1 MQKKL
6 TSFLLTFCLLL
17 GMFPFAV
24 GTSAAETAATFA
36 DSDGDGWYELSS
48 ADDLKQLAD
57 LTAAGDAARG
67 GQYVLTADIDM
78 SVLTGQLPIGTATY
92 AFTGKFNGNGKT
104 VSGIRLVAET
114 ATNNYAFFGRV
125 AGAEIFDLTVAGE
138 VRSAGQNV
146 GGLVGNVASGATI
159 AGCTNL
165 CTVVGGL
172 NTAGL
177 VGYAASKTGTLTL
190 TNCKNGGDVTGT
202 RYVGGMLGQSLI
214 QSGKLTVTG
223 CLNTGAVTATAQL
236 NGNADLGGIA
246 GLVYSLDLANCMNTG
261 AVTTDESVRGTATK
275 SVGGVVGRAAPTAAS
290 TLAACYNACFVTA
303 ANPYAVIGHKQG
315 AGTLTAS
322 GNYRAAGAGIDL
334 AAYPATELDT
344 AAFESGGDCKNA
356 AELLDAAMWT
366 FTPNGPELTAFH
378 VHDAKLAVRLDNER
392 HWFICDCY
400 GYTGDGVNAEAHS
413 FGADGLCTVCGTE
426 KTDCTHAETYT
437 EELTA
442 STCATAG
449 IGNEVCAEC
458 GIVLKENVAL
468 PLNPEVHEGEAEIT
482 RSADGKIAYK
492 CSACGGI
499 AKVESRAPL
508 GDIYVLANGVALR
521 IAYIPDTIGTQERPF
536 ASAADAFAYA
546 AAAAPAGTAVTL
558 HVVDTVDLPVSYKM
572 PEFEGTLTVTGGTL
586 HFAGTSLAQQ
596 SLYLGGDTTF
606 TAIGF
611 TSAVS
616 GTVIYAQNHKLTMGE
631 GIRMLND
638 DAGDLDTKI
647 FTAGDAKVNGV
658 KMYIYGGFASADAPE
673 KMTTDVTVRSGE
685 YWEIAGWN
693 HGDNGTA
700 GTASLTLGK
709 TDASDTLLVTYV
721 VPFSDTSTNSLKAA
735 SAATVRVDGDADIA
749 RVYLNTA
756 AGGSADVAYTTDFL
770 LLGSING
777 GANYYNYLHGYD
789 LSFSAGVKTA
799 TVHVYTDMRSDAAKE
814 NAYPFFGNGAEIAPD
829 DATTRAAGHTFTSA
843 AYSVYC
849 KDVLGGHADADNDGA
864 CDTCGAAMLCPHDA
878 GYVEAD
884 TVASTCV
891 TAGSVGHKCV
901 ACGTIYERVPLPL
914 DAQNHE
920 QPDYVWHEDSG
931 VYYQLCKGCGKRHTE
946 TETLP
951 TVYVDNLVRDSVGG
965 LSLFIGN
972 DANSGAT
979 AETAVKTLPEAV
991 TRLAETGGTVILADY
1006 YRVGAN
1012 LTLPAYA
1019 KPITFTSV
1027 TFESGAP
1034 RAGFEFTASRKAIT
1048 LGGPTVFK
1056 TIKLDATYRGTV
1068 MNANGGNTPFLIA
1081 DWNNVTMESGVET
1094 YGMLMFVGGRYGAAT
1109 NDDTAKTVQFTFA
1122 GVTAK
1127 EVGADDAKTTYPSFR
1142 YLYLGDAEAKYLG
1155 GDKEAAENI
1164 TVANK
1169 TVAAVLDGVTA
1180 QNVVTVSA
1188 SSAPVSVRTADNAV
1202 SLTLAGACEIS
1213 NLYTGWSNTSNK
1225 TTGDAFVDT
1234 LAIEI
1239 GGNAVVTTGMR
1250 LYNARNLTLNIAAH
1264 DAAHRITAP
1273 IQILL
1278 NDVYAPT
1285 GTEHAT
1291 LTYGTHS
1298 IDGKTAL
1305 PTVGDGYTATV
1316 HKTEEC
1322 TFGDWVIQDST
1333 KTRTCSACGRTET
1346 AAVPSACTYHRW
1358 LPTDAGYVCTVCSET
1373 QATLTAPAALRIE
1386 SVSVADGEATVVLS
1400 FASTVNVKGLRFKV
1414 LAPDGFT
1421 YKASASTLPA
1431 VSDYDAD
1438 KGEFGLMFAEGTTS
1452 MLLFNLGTAS
1462 LASFEKSNVLTLTYT
1477 VSENFTA
1484 QSADFTVNLIEVLD
1498 DNAASLAADGVG
1510 YTWTAAIAPETY
1522 VAYIG
1527 EVGYTTVQAAFD
1539 AAKALDT
1546 ITVAAGTTET
1556 VEPKT
1561 TVYLAGDYSGITI
1574 GGAYTLE
1581 VMGRYVRRDGAV
1593 VSDSK
1598 VAFMGESKAIVRP
1611 AGLTSAGEARG
1622 GKTLNLGA
1630 SVEYLFRPKK
1640 NFVDPLAD
1648 FYVKLELLG
1657 ADGKSVEEGSADAYA
1672 TTLIMADKKV
1682 AESDATRYA
1691 YVLDAVPAPC
1701 MNNTI
1706 RYTQYCVDADGTVTV
1721 YVSNFGANA
1730 YFKSMLQS
1738 ATGGLRDLLVAL
1750 INYGTL
1756 AQQQFGYNTENP
1768 LSNLLSEADRKLTT
1782 ADYADID
1789 MQQLFNYTQRTD
1801 DNYSFESFNT
1811 TLELLDRINI
1821 LVTVKSR
1828 AGLAS
1833 DFAGVKA
1840 VYSYTDII
1848 TGKTITNAV
1857 PFENWVAGSVDAK
1870 GRMAYRVSINDI
1882 AAVNLRQAITLD
1894 VVDASGTSIYKFQDV
1909 SFNAA
1914 EYYCAQ
1920 QAGNTTT
1927 LATLCYS
1934 IMNYCNKAAAYFA
1947 K

>member
-48 ADDLKQLAD
+48 AEDLKQLAD

-78 SVLTGQLPIGTATY
+78 SVLTGQLPIGTATH

-114 ATNNYAFFGRV
+114 AANNYAFFGRV

-246 GLVYSLDLANCMNTG
+246 GLVYSLDFANCMNKG
-261 AVTTDESVRGTATK
+261 AVTTDESVRDTATK
-275 SVGGVVGRAAPTAAS
+275 SVGGIVGRAAPTAAS
-290 TLAACYNACFVTA
+290 TLANCYNAGSVTA

-334 AAYPATELDT
+334 AAYPAVELDT
-344 AAFESGGDCKNA
+344 TAFESGEDCKNA

-442 STCATAG
+442 STCVTAG
-449 IGNEVCAEC
+449 VGNEVCAEC
-458 GIVLKENVAL
+458 GVVLKENVAL
-468 PLNPEVHEGEAEIT
+468 PLNPEAHEGEAVIT
-482 RSADGKIAYK
+482 RTADGKVAYK

-508 GDIYVLANGVALR
+508 GDIYVSANGVTLR
-521 IAYIPDTIGTQERPF
+521 VDYIPDTIGTQDRPF

-558 HVVDTVDLPVSYKM
+558 HVVGTVDLPVSCKM
-572 PEFEGTLTVTGGTL
+572 PEFEGTLMVTGGTL
-586 HFAGTSLAQQ
+586 HFAGKSLAQQ

-606 TAIGF
+606 TDIGF

-616 GTVIYAQNHKLTMGE
+616 GTAIYAQNHRLTMGE
-631 GIRMLND
+631 GVRMLND
-638 DAGDLDTKI
+638 DAGDLGTKI

-673 KMTTDVTVRSGE
+673 KMATDVTVRSGE

-693 HGDNGTA
+693 RGDNGTA

-709 TDASDTLLVTYV
+709 TNAADTLLVTYV

-814 NAYPFFGNGAEIAPD
+814 NAYPFFGNGADIAPD

-849 KDVLGGHADADNDGA
+849 KDALGGHTDADNDGA
-864 CDTCGAAMLCPHDA
+864 CDICGAAMVCPHDE
-878 GYVEAD
+878 GYVEVDA
-884 TVASTCV
+884 VASTCV

-901 ACGTIYERVPLPL
+901 TCGIVYETAPLPL
-914 DAQNHE
+914 DPQNHE
-920 QPDYVWHEDSG
+920 QPDYVWHEDGG
-931 VYYQLCKGCGKRHTE
+931 VYYQLCKGCGARHTE
-946 TETLP
+946 TDTLP
-951 TVYVDNLVRDSVGG
+951 VVYVDNLVRDSVGG

-1006 YRVGAN
+1006 YRVGA
-1012 LTLPAYA
+1012 
-1019 KPITFTSV
+1019 KP
-1027 TFESGAP
+1027 
-1034 RAGFEFTASRKAIT
+1034 
-1048 LGGPTVFK
+1048 
-1056 TIKLDATYRGTV
+1056 
-1068 MNANGGNTPFLIA
+1068 
-1081 DWNNVTMESGVET
+1081 
-1094 YGMLMFVGGRYGAAT
+1094 
-1109 NDDTAKTVQFTFA
+1109 
-1122 GVTAK
+1122 
-1127 EVGADDAKTTYPSFR
+1127 
-1142 YLYLGDAEAKYLG
+1142 
-1155 GDKEAAENI
+1155 
-1164 TVANK
+1164 
-1169 TVAAVLDGVTA
+1169 
-1180 QNVVTVSA
+1180 
-1188 SSAPVSVRTADNAV
+1188 
-1202 SLTLAGACEIS
+1202 
-1213 NLYTGWSNTSNK
+1213 
-1225 TTGDAFVDT
+1225 
-1234 LAIEI
+1234 
-1239 GGNAVVTTGMR
+1239 
-1250 LYNARNLTLNIAAH
+1250 
-1264 DAAHRITAP
+1264 DAAR
-1273 IQILL
+1273 LC
-1278 NDVYAPT
+1278 
-1285 GTEHAT
+1285 
-1291 LTYGTHS
+1291 
-1298 IDGKTAL
+1298 K
-1305 PTVGDGYTATV
+1305 
-1316 HKTEEC
+1316 
-1322 TFGDWVIQDST
+1322 
-1333 KTRTCSACGRTET
+1333 
-1346 AAVPSACTYHRW
+1346 
-1358 LPTDAGYVCTVCSET
+1358 
-1373 QATLTAPAALRIE
+1373 
-1386 SVSVADGEATVVLS
+1386 
-1400 FASTVNVKGLRFKV
+1400 
-1414 LAPDGFT
+1414 
-1421 YKASASTLPA
+1421 
-1431 VSDYDAD
+1431 
-1438 KGEFGLMFAEGTTS
+1438 
-1452 MLLFNLGTAS
+1452 
-1462 LASFEKSNVLTLTYT
+1462 
-1477 VSENFTA
+1477 
-1484 QSADFTVNLIEVLD
+1484 
-1498 DNAASLAADGVG
+1498 
-1510 YTWTAAIAPETY
+1510 
-1522 VAYIG
+1522 
-1527 EVGYTTVQAAFD
+1527 
-1539 AAKALDT
+1539 
-1546 ITVAAGTTET
+1546 
-1556 VEPKT
+1556 
-1561 TVYLAGDYSGITI
+1561 
-1574 GGAYTLE
+1574 
-1581 VMGRYVRRDGAV
+1581 
-1593 VSDSK
+1593 
-1598 VAFMGESKAIVRP
+1598 
-1611 AGLTSAGEARG
+1611 
-1622 GKTLNLGA
+1622 
-1630 SVEYLFRPKK
+1630 
-1640 NFVDPLAD
+1640 
-1648 FYVKLELLG
+1648 
-1657 ADGKSVEEGSADAYA
+1657 
-1672 TTLIMADKKV
+1672 
-1682 AESDATRYA
+1682 
-1691 YVLDAVPAPC
+1691 
-1701 MNNTI
+1701 
-1706 RYTQYCVDADGTVTV
+1706 
-1721 YVSNFGANA
+1721 
-1730 YFKSMLQS
+1730 
-1738 ATGGLRDLLVAL
+1738 
-1750 INYGTL
+1750 
-1756 AQQQFGYNTENP
+1756 
-1768 LSNLLSEADRKLTT
+1768 
-1782 ADYADID
+1782 ADY
-1789 MQQLFNYTQRTD
+1789 LH
-1801 DNYSFESFNT
+1801 
-1811 TLELLDRINI
+1811 LGHL
-1821 LVTVKSR
+1821 
-1828 AGLAS
+1828 
-1833 DFAGVKA
+1833 
-1840 VYSYTDII
+1840 
-1848 TGKTITNAV
+1848 
-1857 PFENWVAGSVDAK
+1857 
-1870 GRMAYRVSINDI
+1870 
-1882 AAVNLRQAITLD
+1882 
-1894 VVDASGTSIYKFQDV
+1894 
-1909 SFNAA
+1909 
-1914 EYYCAQ
+1914 
-1920 QAGNTTT
+1920 
-1927 LATLCYS
+1927 
-1934 IMNYCNKAAAYFA
+1934 
-1947 K
+1947 

>member
-290 TLAACYNACFVTA
+290 TLAACYNAGFVTA

-344 AAFESGGDCKNA
+344 TAFESGGDCKNA

-366 FTPNGPELTAFH
+366 FTPDGPELTAFH

-442 STCATAG
+442 STCVTAG
-449 IGNEVCAEC
+449 VGNEVCAEC
-458 GIVLKENVAL
+458 GVVLKENVAL
-468 PLNPEVHEGEAEIT
+468 PLNPEAHEGEAVIT
-482 RSADGKIAYK
+482 RTADGKVAYK

-508 GDIYVLANGVALR
+508 GDIYVSANGVTLR
-521 IAYIPDTIGTQERPF
+521 VDYIPDTIGTQDRPF

-558 HVVDTVDLPVSYKM
+558 HVVGTVDLPVSCKM
-572 PEFEGTLTVTGGTL
+572 PEFEGTLLVTGGTL
-586 HFAGTSLAQQ
+586 HFAGKSLAQQ

-606 TAIGF
+606 TDIGF

-616 GTVIYAQNHKLTMGE
+616 GTAIYAQNHRLTMGE
-631 GIRMLND
+631 SVRMLND

-647 FTAGDAKVNGV
+647 FTVGDAKVNGV

-673 KMTTDVTVRSGE
+673 KMATDVTVRSGE

-693 HGDNGTA
+693 RGDNGTA

-709 TDASDTLLVTYV
+709 TNAADTLLVTYV

-814 NAYPFFGNGAEIAPD
+814 NAYPFFGNGADIAPD

-1127 EVGADDAKTTYPSFR
+1127 AVGADDAKTTYPSFR

-1169 TVAAVLDGVTA
+1169 TVAATLDGVTA

-1239 GGNAVVTTGMR
+1239 GGNAIVTDSMR

-1305 PTVGDGYTATV
+1305 PTVGDGYIATV
-1316 HKTEEC
+1316 NKTEEC

-1546 ITVAAGTTET
+1546 ITIVAGTTET
-1556 VEPKT
+1556 VTPKT

-1581 VMGRYVRRDGAV
+1581 VMGRYILENGKI

-1598 VAFMGESKAIVRP
+1598 VAFTGENKAIVRL
-1611 AGLTSAGEARG
+1611 ANLTSSGEARG
-1622 GKTLNLGA
+1622 GKSLNLGA

-1730 YFKSMLQS
+1730 YFKSMLPS

-1821 LVTVKSR
+1821 LVTIKSR
-1828 AGLAS
+1828 AGIAT
-1833 DFAGVKA
+1833 DFAGVKF
-1840 VYSYTDII
+1840 VYSYTDIS
-1848 TGKTITNAV
+1848 TGATETGEI
-1857 PFENWVAGSVDAK
+1857 PFESWTKGATDSRGRTEYKISISDVAA
-1870 GRMAYRVSINDI
+1870 R
-1882 AAVNLRQAITLD
+1882 NLRQAITLD

-1920 QAGNTTT
+1920 QKGQTST